1 MSSPAAQSEAQPRIF
16 VVEEARG
23 NDRFEVFEVV
33 AFETDLVRVRS
44 PYLFEIGETLSI
56 RVEQPTTVFD
66 ARVRVRAHTGPREA
80 RITELEIVER
90 SAPRNIVTG

>member
-1 MSSPAAQSEAQPRIF
+1 MSSPAVQSEAQPRIS
-16 VVEEARG
+16 VVEAARG
-23 NDRFEVFEVV
+23 NFEVFEVV
-33 AFETDLVRVRS
+33 AVEGDVLRVRS
-44 PYLFEIGETLSI
+44 PYLFEIGETLAV

-90 SAPRNIVTG
+90 SAPRNVVTG